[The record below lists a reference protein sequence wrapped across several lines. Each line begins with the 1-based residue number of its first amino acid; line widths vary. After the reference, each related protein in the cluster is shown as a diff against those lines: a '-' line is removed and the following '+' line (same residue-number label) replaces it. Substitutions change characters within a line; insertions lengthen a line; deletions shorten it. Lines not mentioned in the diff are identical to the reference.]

1 MMQTS
6 PRQARQYA
14 SGVVEQ
20 QQDSLS
26 NATILLQNLSP
37 DQIRMPPAATKN
49 NQHAPKLISSVGGQ
63 QALLIA
69 SDEPESELLTEKD
82 RQTMHQQTLSQDDEL
97 QHQTVETIGGH
108 RLQQSSAASS
118 QSNQHQPSPSQYAE
132 DATITTTGGEHK
144 PP

>member
-1 MMQTS
+1 MKGVRYLCMLPICRHRAASWLLCWPIKRDQFHGVKIPAMMLPMTDGKTNMESMMQTS

-63 QALLIA
+63 
-69 SDEPESELLTEKD
+69 
-82 RQTMHQQTLSQDDEL
+82 
-97 QHQTVETIGGH
+97 
-108 RLQQSSAASS
+108 
-118 QSNQHQPSPSQYAE
+118 
-132 DATITTTGGEHK
+132 
-144 PP
+144 